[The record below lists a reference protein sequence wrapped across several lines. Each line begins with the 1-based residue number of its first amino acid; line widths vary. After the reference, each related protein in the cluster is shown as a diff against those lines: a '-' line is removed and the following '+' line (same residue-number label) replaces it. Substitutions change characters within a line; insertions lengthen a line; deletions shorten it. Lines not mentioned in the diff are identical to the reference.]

1 MPQTPAQTAIAQL
14 AIDDIAD
21 LPNGTSL
28 FGLQDGDVLDIS
40 LMDVVIAVIAQS

>member
-1 MPQTPAQTAIAQL
+1 MPQTVPQL

-21 LPNGTSL
+21 LSGEVSL

-40 LMDVVIAVIAQS
+40 LMDIVIAIIDQP

>member
-1 MPQTPAQTAIAQL
+1 MPQAVPQL

-21 LPNGTSL
+21 LPAGASL

-40 LMDVVIAVIAQS
+40 LMDVVIAIIDQP

>member
-1 MPQTPAQTAIAQL
+1 MPQTVPQL

-21 LPNGTSL
+21 LPGEVSL

-40 LMDVVIAVIAQS
+40 LMDFVIAIIDQP